1 MIARRKLLKVGA
13 TGLAASVAMPFVGRT
28 GWAAAPTHTLKL
40 TFADTQSHPLYDVL
54 KRFSEDVSKRTS
66 GAIDI
71 QVFSIGQLGSG
82 TNILTGLQT
91 GIIDFCAHTSGF
103 IDTIFPKF
111 QVVDLPFLFS
121 DSASAERLLDGPTGA
136 KLLDMLP
143 TKGIYGLGW
152 GHWGWRVVSTI
163 DRKAPEPADMKG
175 LKIRVQP
182 GAIFAATFK
191 ALGASPVAIDLTE
204 VYLALSQH
212 VIDAVETP
220 MISLAA
226 TKHDEIVNTI
236 NLTNQVYNV
245 GVMMASKSK
254 FDALAEGR
262 AGGDPR
268 RERQPHQGL
277 AHHDRRQERRNR
289 GALQDQGHD
298 HRRAQPRGLSQGH
311 RRRVPAVQGHHRRR
325 SLRRGPEGSRAC
337 LSRFRRCP
345 MASLRR

>member
-1 MIARRKLLKVGA
+1 MIARRALLRLGTA
-13 TGLAASVAMPFVGRT
+13 GITASIAMPFVGRT
-28 GWAAAPTHTLKL
+28 GWAATPTHTLKL

-54 KRFSEDVSKRTS
+54 KRFSEDVSQRTS
-66 GAIDI
+66 GAIEI

-111 QVVDLPFLFS
+111 QVVDLPFLFP
-121 DSASAERLLDGPTGA
+121 DSASAERLLDGPTGT

-143 TKGIYGLGW
+143 AKGIYGLGW
-152 GHWGWRVVSTI
+152 GHWGWRVVSTVGK
-163 DRKAPEPADMKG
+163 KAPEPADMKG

-182 GAIFAATFK
+182 GAIFAATFR

-245 GVMMASKSK
+245 GAMMASKAK
-254 FDALAEGR
+254 FDALPKDAQEAIRAASVNLSKDWRSTVAAKSDEIAERYKTKGMTIVEPNR
-262 AGGDPR
+262 DAYRKATESVYPQFKDIIGADLYDAALKEAG
-268 RERQPHQGL
+268 H
-277 AHHDRRQERRNR
+277 A
-289 GALQDQGHD
+289 
-298 HRRAQPRGLSQGH
+298 
-311 RRRVPAVQGHHRRR
+311 
-325 SLRRGPEGSRAC
+325 
-337 LSRFRRCP
+337 
-345 MASLRR
+345 